1 MKVALVTGAGGWL
14 GSELTSN
21 LLNSGYY
28 VKAVDLLETAALEQL
43 KQLFPETLEIVIGN
57 LTEITKWEQHLEKVD
72 YLYHLAAKVHVKPK
86 DQADIEAFYY
96 INRDCTKQLFDKAL
110 EYGVGKT
117 IFVSTVAVYGKHG
130 NTLIT
135 IDTPRNPES
144 HYGISK
150 HEAEVYAQQLIEE
163 NNFALTIVQP
173 VTVYGGQDQ
182 GNFKKMYRLAQKGV
196 TVQFGNGQNQ
206 KTVIYYQDLIAMMQ
220 QIGESSE
227 TTGQTYICGTEVVS
241 FKQITKKYKQTTKSI
256 SFITPA
262 PIAKLVIVTGSKL
275 GRKITNIAENIQT
288 LMIDNIYQTNF
299 SLNVYTNFNEWNV
312 EGEYE

>member
-21 LLNSGYY
+21 LLNSGYC
-28 VKAVDLLETAALEQL
+28 VKAVDLLETAALKQL
-43 KQLFPETLEIVIGN
+43 KQQFPETLEIVIGN
-57 LTEITKWEQHLEKVD
+57 LTEISKWEQHLEKVD
-72 YLYHLAAKVHVKPK
+72 YLYHLAAKVHAKPK
-86 DQADIEAFYY
+86 NQADIEAFYH
-96 INRDCTKQLFDKAL
+96 INRDCTQQLFDKAL

-135 IDTPRNPES
+135 IDTPRNPETP
-144 HYGISK
+144 YGISK
-150 HEAEVYAQQLIEE
+150 HEAEMYGQQLIKE

-182 GNFKKMYRLAQKGV
+182 GNFKKMYRLAQKGL

-220 QIGESSE
+220 QIGELSE
-227 TTGQTYICGTEVVS
+227 TTGKTYICGTEVVS
-241 FKQITKKYKQTTKSI
+241 FKQITQKYKQTTKAISI
-256 SFITPA
+256 VIPA
-262 PIAKLVIVTGSKL
+262 SLARLTSAIGIKL
-275 GRKITNIAENIQT
+275 GRKATNIAENIQT
-288 LMIDNIYQTNF
+288 LMIDNIYKTNNA
-299 SLNVYTNFNEWNV
+299 LNNYTKFDDWNV